1 MAEQCLVHSLCFPG
15 FKIVSRLL
23 YKIQIGIYYA
33 KKKLQKGQCICISGF
48 LFCFYIL
55 MIKIKSRNSKI
66 GSGVWPQRTFC
77 LVKHTKEDFGRD
89 LENYRS
95 GMYEYLR
102 DMVDY
107 IQMMCMHACS
117 IASVMSNSLRPH
129 GHQAPSSIGFTRE
142 GYWSE
147 SPCPPPGDLPD
158 PGIKPTS
165 LMLPAMAGGF
175 FIIRV
180 TWEAS

>member
-1 MAEQCLVHSLCFPG
+1 
-15 FKIVSRLL
+15 
-23 YKIQIGIYYA
+23 
-33 KKKLQKGQCICISGF
+33 
-48 LFCFYIL
+48 
-55 MIKIKSRNSKI
+55 
-66 GSGVWPQRTFC
+66 
-77 LVKHTKEDFGRD
+77 
-89 LENYRS
+89 
-95 GMYEYLR
+95 
-102 DMVDY
+102 
-107 IQMMCMHACS
+107 MMCMHACS